1 MSTETFTTTGP
12 RDFLHKGVEWL
23 SHSAR
28 WAHLL
33 AVVLVVYIYQPLF
46 LHFANEYWVSTNLD
60 GTYAHAPLVM
70 LGIIFIAWKRRD
82 VFRLPASDPVS
93 FKGLALML
101 VGAAAEIYGNMHGYL
116 VLQGLSLIPLAA
128 GILLTLQGESAWRAM
143 RFPLLMLVFVVPLP
157 NAGIDA
163 MTKPLAIMTG
173 DLVIPMLLPFNIEAT
188 RAGQVLSVRGPGH
201 EQFHQVIIAAECSG
215 IRSLLALLA
224 ISSLLA
230 CLRGHS
236 AKRTLLLLLVTPLMA
251 LLGNAVR
258 IVITTVMIVY
268 VDPATAENFYHSV
281 SGITAIVVA
290 LCGIF
295 AFDRLTDRFPACAK
309 S

>member
-1 MSTETFTTTGP
+1 MSTETIKTTGP
-12 RDFLHKGVEWL
+12 QKNARRGIDWF
-23 SHSAR
+23 SHTAG
-28 WAHLL
+28 WPHLL
-33 AVVLVVYIYQPLF
+33 AVVLLVYIYQPLF
-46 LHFANEYWVSTNLD
+46 FHFADEYWNSANLD

-70 LGIIFIAWKRRD
+70 LGIIFIAWKRRA
-82 VFRLPASDPVS
+82 VFRMPASDTVS
-93 FKGLALML
+93 FKGLALL
-101 VGAAAEIYGNMHGYL
+101 ATGAAAGIYGDLQGYL

-128 GILLTLQGESAWRAM
+128 GILLTMHGESAWPAM

-157 NAGIDA
+157 SAGIDA
-163 MTKPLAIMTG
+163 MTRPLAIMTG
-173 DLVIPMLLPFNIEAT
+173 DLVVPMLWPFNIEAT
-188 RAGQVLSVRGPGH
+188 RLGQVLSVRGLGQ

-224 ISSLLA
+224 VSSLLA
-230 CLRGHS
+230 CFRGHS
-236 AKRTLLLLLVTPLMA
+236 AMRTLVLLLITPLMT

-268 VDPATAENFYHSV
+268 VDPATAENFYHSA
-281 SGITAIVVA
+281 SGILAIVIA

-295 AFDRLTDRFPACAK
+295 AVDGLVDRFWAGEK

>member
-1 MSTETFTTTGP
+1 MSTKTNTTTGP
-12 RDFLHKGVEWL
+12 QNFLHDGLEWL
-23 SHSAR
+23 PLKAG
-28 WAHLL
+28 WVHLL
-33 AVVLVVYIYQPLF
+33 ALVLVVYIYQPLF
-46 LHFANEYWVSTNLD
+46 LHFAEGYWISTNLD
-60 GTYAHAPLVM
+60 GAYAHAPLVLM
-70 LGIIFIAWKRRD
+70 GIIFIAWKRRG
-82 VFRLPASDPVS
+82 VFRMPASDNVS
-93 FKGLALML
+93 FTGLTLLA
-101 VGAAAEIYGNMHGYL
+101 VGAVTEIYGDAHGYL

-128 GILLTLQGESAWRAM
+128 GIILTLHGESAWRAM

-188 RAGQVLSVRGPGH
+188 RLGQVLTVWGLGH

-230 CLRGHS
+230 GVRGHS
-236 AKRTLLLLLVTPLMA
+236 AKRTLMLLLITPLMT

-258 IVITTVMIVY
+258 VVITTVMIVY
-268 VDPATAENFYHSV
+268 VDPATAESFYHSV
-281 SGITAIVVA
+281 SGVLATVVA

-295 AFDRLTDRFPACAK
+295 AFDKLLDRFWASEK